1 MTVQY
6 VFNASRY
13 RREWLRVER
22 GLITVDEM
30 AAMLTN
36 PQASFAV
43 DSRTVPLTAEQ
54 WRQVGLGNG
63 MVCR

>member
-1 MTVQY
+1 MTVRY

-22 GLITVDEM
+22 GTLTAEEM

-36 PQASFAV
+36 PQAGFAV
-43 DSRTVPLTAEQ
+43 DLRTVPPTPEQ
-54 WRQVGLGNG
+54 WRQLGLGNG